1 MTSIETL
8 LPQRYPFLFVNE
20 IISAT
25 MDEIIGIQ
33 TYDNFFL
40 YYQGHFPDKKT
51 VPNVILLESM
61 VQCGG
66 AGVTQLDIFEKV
78 LWVLA
83 SVENVQFLGS
93 VQSNS
98 TVRMVVKT
106 IKISDKI
113 LKQTGTASCQDQVI
127 LEATWLCLKMNLSS
141 GTPPSCA
148 P

>member
-8 LPQRYPFLFVNE
+8 LPQRDPFLFVDE

-33 TYDNFFL
+33 TYDNLFL
-40 YYQGHFPDKKT
+40 YYQEYFPTEKR
-51 VPNVILLESM
+51 VPSVILIESI

-66 AGVTQLDIFEKV
+66 AGVNQMDLFAKV

-83 SVENVQFLGS
+83 SVEKVQFFRG
-93 VQSNS
+93 VEAGS

-106 IKISDKI
+106 IKISNKL
-113 LKQTGTASCQDQVI
+113 LKQTGKAFCEGHVI
-127 LEATWLCLKMNLSS
+127 LEATWLCIKM
-141 GTPPSCA
+141 T
-148 P
+148 